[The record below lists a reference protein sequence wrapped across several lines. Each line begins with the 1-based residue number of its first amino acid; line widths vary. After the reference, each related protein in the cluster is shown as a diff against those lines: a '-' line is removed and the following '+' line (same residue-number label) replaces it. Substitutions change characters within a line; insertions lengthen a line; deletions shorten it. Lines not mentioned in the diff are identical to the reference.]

1 MLVAQF
7 LAIVNKAA
15 LKVHV
20 YISWEFTCNKSFSSL
35 DCIYVSETT
44 GYHGLLNFHLIDNGK
59 LFIKVFVA
67 NYIVMK
73 SVF

>member
-20 YISWEFTCNKSFSSL
+20 YIFWEFTCKSFSSL
-35 DCIYVSETT
+35 NCIYVSETT
-44 GYHGLLNFHLIDNGK
+44 GYHGLHNFHLIDNGK

-67 NYIVMK
+67 NYIIMK